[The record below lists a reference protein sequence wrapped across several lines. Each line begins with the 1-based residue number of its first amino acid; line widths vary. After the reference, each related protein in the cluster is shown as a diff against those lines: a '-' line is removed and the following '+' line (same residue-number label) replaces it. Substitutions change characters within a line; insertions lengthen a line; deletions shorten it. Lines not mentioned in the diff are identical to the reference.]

1 MGWYKYN
8 KFMSTW
14 FKSFIDSLER
24 LIEKPPYLIFVFIG
38 AIFLVISLITKFGYE
53 QSWIFLLY
61 SIGGM
66 IWRYAEKD
74 LLHPINEKYPG
85 SEVCVR
91 SIYHIGNFGLFIAL
105 VHYLNI
111 L

>member
-1 MGWYKYN
+1 MA
-8 KFMSTW
+8 SEW
-14 FKSFIDSLER
+14 FNSFIGSLER

-38 AIFLVISLITKFGYE
+38 SIFLVISLITKFGYE

-61 SIGGM
+61 SVGGM

-74 LLHPINEKYPG
+74 LVHPLKEKYPS
-85 SEVCVR
+85 SEVWVR
-91 SIYHIGNFGLFIAL
+91 SIYHVGNFGLFIAL
-105 VHYLNI
+105 VYCLNI

>member
-1 MGWYKYN
+1 MPYSVN
-8 KFMSTW
+8 TMASEW
-14 FKSFIDSLER
+14 FNNFIDSLER

-61 SIGGM
+61 SVGGTM
-66 IWRYAEKD
+66 WRYAEKI
-74 LLHPINEKYPG
+74 LL
-85 SEVCVR
+85 
-91 SIYHIGNFGLFIAL
+91 
-105 VHYLNI
+105 I